1 MLNPSRLI
9 VARKRRGLTLTRLA
23 ELTGISTHSLSV
35 YENGHQAPTGETLA
49 QLAVA
54 LDIPV
59 QFLEA
64 PDVDEIP
71 EAAVSF
77 RALSK
82 MTARQRDR
90 ALAAGRIA
98 IMINDWIEARFRLPS
113 ADIPTLT
120 GHDPESAAEI
130 VRARW
135 GLGERPVA
143 NMLHLLEAHGTRI
156 YSLTAE
162 NDELDAYS
170 LYWTGRPFVFLSTGK
185 TGERGRFDAAHE
197 LGHLVMHGEHQVPS
211 QRPAAEVEANRFAA
225 AFLMPR
231 ASVLAHGLGNATTAQ
246 IVQAK
251 RVWNVAAM
259 ALTHRLHELG
269 LLTDWGYRSAC
280 VQLSRMGYR
289 RAEPEGI
296 PRESSQLLGKV
307 FRSIRADGMS
317 PATIAAELGISPA
330 ELQGHVFGLTLTALT
345 SPPPQLLQRLRRDR
359 RLGPGLTVR
368 AGPAVRAGADS

>member
-1 MLNPSRLI
+1 MLTPSRLI

-35 YENGHQAPTGETLA
+35 YENGHQTPTDETLD
-49 QLAVA
+49 QLATT
-54 LDIPV
+54 LDIPR

-98 IMINDWIEARFRLPS
+98 IMINDWIEARFRLPT

-130 VRARW
+130 VRAGW
-135 GLGERPVA
+135 GLGERPVT

-170 LYWTGRPFVFLSTGK
+170 LYWYGRPFVFLSTGK

-197 LGHLVMHGEHQVPS
+197 LGHLVLHGEHQVPS
-211 QRPAAEVEANRFAA
+211 ERPAAEVEANRFAA

-231 ASVLAHGLGNATTAQ
+231 ASVLAHGLANATPDQ

-259 ALTHRLHELG
+259 ALTHRLHELE

-296 PRESSQLLGKV
+296 QRESSQLLGKV
-307 FRSIRADGMS
+307 FRSVRADGMT
-317 PATIAAELGISPA
+317 PARIAAELGISPA
-330 ELQGHVFGLTLTALT
+330 ELLGHVFGLTLTPVKCGA
-345 SPPPQLLQRLRRDR
+345 PP
-359 RLGPGLTVR
+359 
-368 AGPAVRAGADS
+368 

>member
-1 MLNPSRLI
+1 MLTPSRLI
-9 VARKRRGLTLTRLA
+9 IARKRRGLTLTRLA

-35 YENGHQAPTGETLA
+35 YENGHQSPTEETLG
-49 QLAVA
+49 QLAAA
-54 LDIPV
+54 LEV
-59 QFLEA
+59 STQFLQA

-77 RALSK
+77 RAFSK

-98 IMINDWIEARFRLPS
+98 IMVNDWIEARFRLP
-113 ADIPTLT
+113 AGDIPTLT
-120 GHDPESAAEI
+120 GHEPESAAEI

-135 GLGERPVA
+135 GLGERPIA
-143 NMLHLLEAHGTRI
+143 SMLHLLEAHGTRI
-156 YSLTAE
+156 YSLTVE

-170 LYWTGRPFVFLSTGK
+170 LYWNGRPFVFLSTAK

-197 LGHLVMHGEHQVPS
+197 LGHLVLHGEHQVPS

-231 ASVLAHGLGNATTAQ
+231 ASVLAHGLQNATPGK
-246 IVQAK
+246 ILRAK
-251 RVWNVAAM
+251 RTWNVAAM
-259 ALTHRLHELG
+259 ALTHRLHELD
-269 LLTDWGYRSAC
+269 LLTDWGYRTAC

-296 PRESSQLLGKV
+296 QRESSQLLGKV
-307 FRSIRADGMS
+307 FRAVRAEGMT
-317 PATIAAELGISPA
+317 PATIAAGLGISPA
-330 ELQGHVFGLTLTALT
+330 ELQGHVFGLTLTA
-345 SPPPQLLQRLRRDR
+345 
-359 RLGPGLTVR
+359 VNVAAR
-368 AGPAVRAGADS
+368 A

>member
-1 MLNPSRLI
+1 MLTPSRLI

-35 YENGHQAPTGETLA
+35 YENGHQTPTDETLA
-49 QLAVA
+49 QLATS
-54 LDIPV
+54 LDIPR

-98 IMINDWIEARFRLPS
+98 IMINDWIEARFRLPT

-120 GHDPESAAEI
+120 GHEPESAAEI

-135 GLGERPVA
+135 GLGERPIT
-143 NMLHLLEAHGTRI
+143 NMLHLMEAHGTRI

-162 NDELDAYS
+162 NDELDACS
-170 LYWTGRPFVFLSTGK
+170 LYWDGRPFVFLSTGK

-197 LGHLVMHGEHQVPS
+197 LGHLVLHGEHQVPS
-211 QRPAAEVEANRFAA
+211 ERPAAEVEANRFAA

-231 ASVLAHGLGNATTAQ
+231 ASVLAHGLANATPDQ

-259 ALTHRLHELG
+259 ALTHRLHELE

-296 PRESSQLLGKV
+296 QRESSQLLGKV
-307 FRSIRADGMS
+307 FRSVRADGMT
-317 PATIAAELGISPA
+317 PARIAAELGISPA
-330 ELQGHVFGLTLTALT
+330 ELQGHVFGLTLTAVNAAAR
-345 SPPPQLLQRLRRDR
+345 P
-359 RLGPGLTVR
+359 
-368 AGPAVRAGADS
+368 